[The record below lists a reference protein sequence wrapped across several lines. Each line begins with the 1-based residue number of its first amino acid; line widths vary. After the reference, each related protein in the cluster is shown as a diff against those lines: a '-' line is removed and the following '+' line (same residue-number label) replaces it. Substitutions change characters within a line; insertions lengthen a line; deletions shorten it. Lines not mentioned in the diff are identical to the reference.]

1 MLPRNLRDVTAVIN
15 KVKQIYFLVHMT
27 LTLQSCNVAYNNH
40 DNFIPDYSHA
50 MPCTTISS
58 SDPKLRSTIP
68 CTVIRSI
75 RSQIAVTYCRVQPL
89 GRSDPKLQS
98 RNAENNR

>member
-58 SDPKLRSTIP
+58 SDPKYGL
-68 CTVIRSI
+68 
-75 RSQIAVTYCRVQPL
+75 QCRVQLL
-89 GRSDPKLQS
+89 GLFDPKLQS
-98 RNAENNR
+98 RIAVYNH